1 MIVTYKKES
10 TRKDTIMSKIDELI
24 ELLKFNKGEAMRREK
39 KNNIVTCVLAV
50 LAVLAIIAGSAYAVY
65 RYLKP
70 CYLEDFD
77 DDFEDDFDDDFF
89 EDEEEDDIPIPVP
102 CEAPTA
108 KDDAE

>member
-1 MIVTYKKES
+1 MIVTYKKVS
-10 TRKDTIMSKIDELI
+10 TRKDTIMSKIDEFI

-50 LAVLAIIAGSAYAVY
+50 LAVLAIIAGIAYAVY

-89 EDEEEDDIPIPVP
+89 ED
-102 CEAPTA
+102 
-108 KDDAE
+108 